1 MCRKDAPRLSDYT
14 FGGNIPMVLG
24 YVSCRVGKRSLF
36 LCSASKRAQELT
48 QPDTAFPFILK
59 SQLVLSGVYAT
70 LSLLANAMEIL
81 SSNYMAISKLNALL
95 WS

>member
-1 MCRKDAPRLSDYT
+1 ML
-14 FGGNIPMVLG
+14 LG
-24 YVSCRVGKRSLF
+24 DMSHRVEKRSLF
-36 LCSASKRAQELT
+36 LSCASKHAHELT
-48 QPDTAFPFILK
+48 EPDTASPFVLK
-59 SQLVLSGVYAT
+59 SQLLLSGVYAT